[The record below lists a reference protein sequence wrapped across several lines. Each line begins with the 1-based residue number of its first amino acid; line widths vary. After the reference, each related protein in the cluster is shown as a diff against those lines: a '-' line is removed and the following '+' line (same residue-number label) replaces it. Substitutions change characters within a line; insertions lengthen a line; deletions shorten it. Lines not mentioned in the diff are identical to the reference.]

1 MKKLLLAAAVVAMV
15 GCEKSETSIEMS
27 SGIEAA
33 FQASQIVTRTS
44 GNSWE
49 DNDQVAIYM
58 YQAGKT
64 ESSYSLA
71 RENVLYTAD
80 LSGDFTVAAGV
91 TPIYY
96 PQSDEV
102 DFYAYYPYQAGI
114 ATTYAADITAQ
125 NLADGSFDQGA
136 VDFMTASLEGQSKT
150 TEAVGFEFDH
160 RLAMLTIVVTHKA
173 SITSLTG
180 AEVTLSEINTQA
192 TFSTLTGEMI
202 ASGSVAGSIELLTA
216 ETKTDSASNAT
227 EITATAIILP
237 EELDAEARVTFT
249 LSETQSFTA
258 MFPDDATFIAGKNHT
273 YYITLG
279 TDVSSGGSTGGGST
293 GGGGSVEDEIL
304 YFEGSGTITPWG
316 STVIDGVIDADETK

>member
-1 MKKLLLAAAVVAMV
+1 MV
-15 GCEKSETSIEMS
+15 GCEKSETSVEMS

-49 DNDQVAIYM
+49 ENDQVAIYM
-58 YQAGKT
+58 YQVGKT

-80 LSGDFTVAAGV
+80 LSGDFTVAAGLS
-91 TPIYY
+91 PIYY

-114 ATTYAADITAQ
+114 ATTYAADIAAQ

-150 TEAVGFEFDH
+150 GEAVGFEFDH
-160 RLAMLTIVVTHKA
+160 RLAMLTIVVTHKT
-173 SITSLTG
+173 SITTLTG
-180 AEVTLSEINTQA
+180 MEVTLSDINTQA

-202 ASGSVAGSIELLTA
+202 ASGNVAGSIEFLTT
-216 ETKTDSASNAT
+216 ETQTNSAGNVT
-227 EITATAIILP
+227 EITATAIVLP
-237 EELDAEARVTFT
+237 EELGAEAKVTFT
-249 LSETQSFTA
+249 LSETESFTA
-258 MFPDDATFIAGKNHT
+258 LFPDQTTFIAGKNHT

-279 TDVSSGGSTGGGST
+279 TDVSTGGGSGGSGGS
-293 GGGGSVEDEIL
+293 GGGQGQEDEIL
-304 YFEGSGTITPWG
+304 YFEGVGTINSWG
-316 STVIDGVIDADETK
+316 SMVIDGVLDADEEELNPGDRG